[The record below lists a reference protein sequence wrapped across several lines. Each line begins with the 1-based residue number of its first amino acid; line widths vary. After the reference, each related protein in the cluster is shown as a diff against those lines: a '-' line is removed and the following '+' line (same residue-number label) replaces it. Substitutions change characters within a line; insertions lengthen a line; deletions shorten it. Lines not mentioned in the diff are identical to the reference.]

1 MDKTFQD
8 IHICHR
14 QNNEEMVYRQIRIEK
29 IVFKEEMIYVS
40 YKDHNGIEMTMGIPK
55 VRYMAITID

>member
-14 QNNEEMVYRQIRIEK
+14 RNKQEMVYRQIRIEK
-29 IVFKEEMIYVS
+29 IVFEEDMIYVS

-55 VRYMAITID
+55 ARYLAITID